1 MVYTESSPDIMLRA
15 ATADDMRACGSSIA
29 KIMHSGDVIVL
40 SGPLGAGKTT
50 FSQGI
55 GMGLDVEGAV
65 VSPTFTIARELDG
78 HYSDGSPAHLIHVD
92 AYRLPGSDN
101 DRSLQSQDPYNA
113 KTGFLMSLSRSALMR
128 SLKIPARVPAYL

>member
-92 AYRLPGSDN
+92 AYRLP
-101 DRSLQSQDPYNA
+101 
-113 KTGFLMSLSRSALMR
+113 
-128 SLKIPARVPAYL
+128 

>member
-1 MVYTESSPDIMLRA
+1 MVYTESSPDIILRA

-65 VSPTFTIARELDG
+65 VSAMNCAASLLIRRPYISKRCLTKFVREF
-78 HYSDGSPAHLIHVD
+78 A
-92 AYRLPGSDN
+92 
-101 DRSLQSQDPYNA
+101 
-113 KTGFLMSLSRSALMR
+113 FLRSATL
-128 SLKIPARVPAYL
+128 STAAPAA